1 METLTPITSKEDQ
14 IRESIILAAQQL
26 FQQYGLHKVTMED
39 IARAMGK
46 GKSSLYYYYKSK
58 EEIFEAMLD
67 REIDNVLAKVAE
79 AVARATTAEEKLCTF
94 CLTRF
99 EELGRRAALHSMLVG
114 EVMRDMEF
122 VHHIRRQCRLR
133 EGALLKQILTMNSTA
148 AGQPGLSVADL
159 DAVVFVVLGG
169 LHGLDQE
176 MIFNGHSTLLEP
188 AIRILSR
195 ALLRGLAA

>member
-1 METLTPITSKEDQ
+1 METLAPLTSKEDQ

-67 REIDNVLAKVAE
+67 REIDHVLAKVAE
-79 AVARATTAEEKLCTF
+79 AVAQATTAEEKLYTF

-99 EELGRRAALHSMLVG
+99 EELGRKAALHSILVG

-133 EGALLKQILTMNSTA
+133 EGELLKQILTMNSIA
-148 AGQPGLSVADL
+148 AGRPGLSIADL

-195 ALLRGLAA
+195 ALLAGLAA

>member
-1 METLTPITSKEDQ
+1 METLTPTTSKEAQ
-14 IRESIILAAQQL
+14 TRESIILAAQQL
-26 FQQYGLHKVTMED
+26 FQHYGLHKVTMED

-67 REIDNVLAKVAE
+67 REIDSVLAKVAE
-79 AVARATTAEEKLCTF
+79 AVAQATTAEEKLYTF

-99 EELGRRAALHSMLVG
+99 EEMGRRVALHSILVG

-133 EGALLKQILTMNSTA
+133 EGELLKQILTLNSA
-148 AGQPGLSVADL
+148 ASGAPGLSSADL

-188 AIRILSR
+188 AIRILSK
-195 ALLRGLAA
+195 ALLRGLVS